1 MQRTLFAVAILTII
15 VSSCVPKTQYD
26 AVVTERNYYRNEA
39 NAADSLADL
48 QAISTYDEVGL
59 SSNELEQRIQQ
70 VESLTATNLALNQ
83 SYQALQ
89 TRYQELLDQ
98 NQQMLSTSGNQVTDL
113 QQSLAERTAE
123 VTAREAELR
132 QLELDLQARE
142 EAIARLENAYTPAG
156 GGDPTG
162 PATYGTV
169 SARSPLNPT
178 QNAALELNTIQSDV
192 NQLLEYLPPGDVV
205 IAGAG
210 INRLQIS
217 LPERVLYSDGFTVSL
232 RGQELL
238 RKLAGT
244 LRNYPRAEFLIV
256 GHMDSQ
262 NQNALRAYEDST
274 DKAINVAQQLVN
286 YGLNPGK
293 LTAGG
298 KGFYDPIS
306 PSNTTEGA
314 TANRRTDIF
323 ITVNE

>member
-1 MQRTLFAVAILTII
+1 MQQTLFAVAILALF

-26 AVVTERNYYRNEA
+26 AVVTERNYYRNQA
-39 NAADSLADL
+39 NTADSLADL

-59 SSNELEQRIQQ
+59 TSNELEQRIQQ

-89 TRYQELLDQ
+89 ARYQELLDQ
-98 NQQMLSTSGNQVTDL
+98 NQQMLSSSGNQVTDL

-123 VTAREAELR
+123 VTSREAELR

-156 GGDPTG
+156 GGEPTA

-217 LPERVLYSDGFTVSL
+217 LPEHVLYSDGYTVSTK
-232 RGQELL
+232 GQQLL
-238 RKLAGT
+238 RRLAGT

-262 NQNALRAYEDST
+262 NPNALRAYEDST

-286 YGLNPGK
+286 YGLNAGK

-306 PSNTTEGA
+306 PNTTTEGA